1 MDRPEDCLQL
11 IDDAPVELATHG
23 RILLQ
28 RVRAYLACGQTA
40 SAQELL
46 DAGIEVPDL
55 REGETLDRVWR
66 EAYGDLKLPHPLRLP
81 DAP

>member
-1 MDRPEDCLQL
+1 M
-11 IDDAPVELATHG
+11 AAHG
-23 RILLQ
+23 RVLLQ

-55 REGETLDRVWR
+55 REGETLDRLWR
-66 EAYGDLKLPHPLRLP
+66 EAYGDRELPARYDFRMHPARSDP
-81 DAP
+81 ASDGHDRRP